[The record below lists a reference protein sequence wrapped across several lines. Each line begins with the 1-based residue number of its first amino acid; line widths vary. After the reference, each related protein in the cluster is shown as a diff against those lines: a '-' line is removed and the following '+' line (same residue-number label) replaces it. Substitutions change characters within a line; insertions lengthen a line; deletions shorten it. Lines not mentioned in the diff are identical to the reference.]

1 MSVIPLDHKRTP
13 LVRIAEIY
21 SKRRYGAVLDSGP
34 ALLHNRKVLMAVIE
48 TRVAHWDALDV
59 PGLRIWE
66 SFQRGVDPDKL
77 REISN
82 RRRSTVYSESEWA
95 AIRYAVAMT
104 ETPPEVTDEMVA
116 DLRMRFTDA
125 QVVELT
131 AMIALKNQRSR
142 TNIALGDDQPRLPQ
156 PVRSADRCRGRLA
169 ACRATSAVCIMSA
182 IWYGTSKKRRHSTGV
197 SPLSSLQR
205 RFRSFPPGLTSLSP
219 PYPPAM
225 RILSSPPILWKSPR
239 SSPMSQ
245 IGLRQEPS

>member
-1 MSVIPLDHKRTP
+1 MSGIPLDHKRTP

-34 ALLHNRKVLMAVIE
+34 ALLHNRKVLMAMIE

-66 SFQRGVDPDKL
+66 SFERGVDPDKL

-95 AIRYAVAMT
+95 AIRYAVAMN

-142 TNIALGDDQPRLPQ
+142 TNIALG
-156 PVRSADRCRGRLA
+156 
-169 ACRATSAVCIMSA
+169 
-182 IWYGTSKKRRHSTGV
+182 
-197 SPLSSLQR
+197 
-205 RFRSFPPGLTSLSP
+205 LTSQGFRNQCDLP
-219 PYPPAM
+219 TAA
-225 RILSSPPILWKSPR
+225 
-239 SSPMSQ
+239 
-245 IGLRQEPS
+245 GEG